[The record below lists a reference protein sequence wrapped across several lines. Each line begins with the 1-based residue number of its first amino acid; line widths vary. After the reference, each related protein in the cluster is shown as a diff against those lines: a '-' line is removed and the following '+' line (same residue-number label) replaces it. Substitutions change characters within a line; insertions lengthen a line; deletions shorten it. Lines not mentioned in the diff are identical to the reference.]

1 MKAYMISNEAIEN
14 GIPVTLEPY
23 PLIELGRG
31 GHKRATWV
39 PLGKQDAEKTI
50 VNRMKP
56 CSMQGQYDFNQ
67 DFTDD
72 PATKPATH
80 ICEHCGQTYGQWKQA
95 SGKYLV
101 RYHPKAGEVIDTKV
115 IADVGLIAL
124 KDKVTQLP
132 NGKYLIVAPK
142 PGNDNRILVYWSVS
156 SGYRGGA
163 SISAAD
169 DVLVIASDQAWHSGK
184 GATGST
190 AQILAVLKPGQELCA
205 SRSGRRMQQTRA
217 RLQWDG
223 KEIKVTFGDENLFVA
238 QAVDVAGDYV

>member
-1 MKAYMISNEAIEN
+1 MKAYMINNDAVEK
-14 GIPVTLEPY
+14 GIPVTMQPY

-39 PLGKQDAEKTI
+39 PLGKQDAEKII

-56 CSMQGQYDFNQ
+56 CPMQGQYDFNQ

-72 PATKPATH
+72 PSTKPETH
-80 ICEHCGQTYGQWKQA
+80 ICEHCGQQYGDWRKA
-95 SGKYLV
+95 SGNYFA
-101 RYHPKAGEVIDTKV
+101 RYHPKAGEVFEAKV
-115 IADVGLIAL
+115 VADVGALAL
-124 KDKVTQLP
+124 KDKVSGAPT
-132 NGKYLIVAPK
+132 GKHLIVAPL

-163 SISAAD
+163 SISAAE
-169 DVLVIASDQAWHSGK
+169 DVLVIARDEAWHSGK

-190 AQILAVLKPGQELCA
+190 AQILAVLKPGQELQA
-205 SRSGRRMQQTRA
+205 SRSGRRMQQTRG

-238 QAVDVAGDYV
+238 QSDNVDGDYV